1 MDPRPALDQHT
12 TASDPG
18 RFPRPPAAHP
28 GIWSGLG
35 IVVLYFALQFGLSI
49 LIGAAI
55 GFVLAIKAGVVA
67 GLQHT
72 RPNLETASATLRS
85 SPDLRIVLVVATIVT
100 AAIVMA
106 LVIRRT
112 WPAQW
117 ARAELPGFGFA
128 PPTDRRSY
136 PAAVLLGFAM
146 LLLGGWM
153 THLLAGQHLVHQDV
167 TVMAGKVSFGMKLLL
182 ALLVVGVAPLVEELV
197 FRGVLLSGLASRMPV
212 WAAVVISA
220 LVFGA
225 AHLPDF
231 GFAWYPVPTLVL
243 LGLALGWLRV
253 HSRSLWPSMVMHA
266 SNNFFAAMAWFV
278 VAHPH

>member
-1 MDPRPALDQHT
+1 MDPFPNLDL
-12 TASDPG
+12 
-18 RFPRPPAAHP
+18 PAAASRQPPSATPAPHP
-28 GIWSGLG
+28 GIVSGLG
-35 IVVLYFALQFGLSI
+35 IVVLYFALQFGLSL

-67 GLQHT
+67 GLRHT
-72 RPNLETASATLRS
+72 RPNLAAASAALRS
-85 SPDLRIVLVVATIVT
+85 NPDLRIVLVIATIVT
-100 AAIVMA
+100 SAIVMA
-106 LVIRRT
+106 VVVRRA

-117 ARAELPGFGFA
+117 ARAELPGIGFA

-146 LLLGGWM
+146 LLLGGWV
-153 THLLAGQHLVHQDV
+153 THLLAGPHPAQQDV
-167 TVMAGKVSFGMKLLL
+167 TVMAGEVSFGMKVLL

-212 WAAVVISA
+212 WAAVTVSA

-231 GFAWYPVPTLVL
+231 GLAWYPVPTLVL
-243 LGLALGWLRV
+243 LGLVLGWLRV
-253 HSRSLWPSMVMHA
+253 HSHSLWTSMVMHA